1 MQRARRVVKFFK
13 VDVFSMIIVGH
24 RGARNEAPENTVE
37 GFVHAQQHGCQHFEL
52 DIQLSADHELMV
64 FHDSSLKRTTG
75 QRGKFGNAPYRYLQ
89 TLDASLSMPNWH
101 TPCPIPNLQS
111 VINAAP
117 HTSLWQF
124 EVKSDS
130 RHRLSI
136 LIQHLHHFII
146 ENNLIELVTV
156 TSSNRW
162 FLKQMSLLHPAI
174 ETGYVAELPF
184 LDPVKTAKDLK
195 CKMLAISINIASENN
210 IKRAIEAGLHIS
222 CWTVNDLE
230 RMRVLNE
237 MGVDSIITDVP
248 SLAIQTFS

>member
-1 MQRARRVVKFFK
+1 
-13 VDVFSMIIVGH
+13 MIIVGH

-52 DIQLSADHELMV
+52 DIQLSADHKLMV

-75 QRGKFGNAPYRYLQ
+75 QRGKLGNFPSRYLQ

-101 TPCPIPNLQS
+101 VPCPIPTLQS
-111 VINAAP
+111 VVNSAP
-117 HTSLWQF
+117 HASHWQF

-174 ETGYVAELPF
+174 ATGYVAELPF
-184 LDPVKTAKDLK
+184 LDPVKIAQKLK
-195 CKMLAISINIASENN
+195 CKMLAISLKISSQKN
-210 IKRAIEAGLHIS
+210 IKRANEAGLHVS

-230 RMRVLNE
+230 RMRELKE
-237 MGVDSIITDVP
+237 MGIDSIFTDVP
-248 SLAIQTFS
+248 SLAIKTFS